1 MTAPSGTIVV
11 IVDGGVE
18 MVLARLDGQPPDL
31 ALLDALA
38 RLQLAARRC
47 GRSIRLRDPC
57 PELCGLLELVGLTDV
72 IEAAPASGVEAVR
85 QAEGGE
91 ELGVEEVV
99 QRRDPSV

>member
-1 MTAPSGTIVV
+1 MTLPSGTIVL

-18 MVLARLDGQPPDL
+18 VVLARLDGRPPDL

-47 GRSIRLRDPC
+47 GRSIRVRGPC
-57 PELCGLLELVGLTDV
+57 PELCGLLDLVGLTDV
-72 IEAAPASGVEAVR
+72 IEAAPASGVEALG

-99 QRRDPSV
+99 QPHDPSV